1 MKSKKNKI
9 ALFTSLA
16 LFLAASIAVSCAPIV
31 LKGSGEVHD
40 SSAIDKY
47 IAKQELFLQNW
58 KGNQLPINHK
68 QEWLDMTDGNKTWFF
83 VNDPIQISSAS
94 ETAIRIKS
102 FALYPVSNLKVW
114 MSLRGYPYKILVLTI
129 PEVIPLSITEYTVP
143 VCLES
148 NVYAT
153 ENGGRVEVPKIEA
166 LSDGMAEFSISS
178 NDTWYQK
185 IRGIKANWRC
195 TFGGYGV
202 NSSTMRPDGHA
213 SWTGMT
219 PFYAREWIAAVTNW
233 AYLCSSDTMKMVL
246 SEKHYKKMYN
256 IDFHPSTNN
265 YLVIQDDYDV
275 WYYNSLLHYNGTIN
289 GKTYTNGYKQN
300 NLGIIRGGNGVLGLG
315 GGATF
320 GIHCG
325 CFADLYYGAGYAN
338 VIVHE
343 FGHCIGQGHGDSSG
357 NGGSMPYGEFEAG
370 GTRLWQIFS
379 RLELFPYSDD
389 AVTGINDS
397 KNSHLNAPYARD
409 YFWIAKST
417 DANSPFEIKGW
428 GYGQSGRNPRKRL
441 NAEELYMLKNAA
453 DFPEVVPALRHY
465 ILWHPND
472 FSSVEYRWREGG
484 PGYGRSASGD
494 AASGDTADGFVGG
507 NPALDNEPVIDDVV
521 YFECEICNEQ

>member
-58 KGNQLPINHK
+58 KGNQLPLNHK

-148 NVYAT
+148 NVYVT

-185 IRGIKANWRC
+185 IRGIKANWKC

-202 NSSTMRPDGHA
+202 NSNTMGPNDHA
-213 SWTGMT
+213 SWTGIT
-219 PFYAREWIAAVTNW
+219 PIYAREWIAAVTNW
-233 AYLCSSDTMKMVL
+233 AYLCSSDTMRKVL
-246 SEKHYKKMYN
+246 TQKHYRAIYGR
-256 IDFHPSTNN
+256 DFHTSTSTAAQDAFQT
-265 YLVIQDDYDV
+265 QDDYDNF
-275 WYYNSLLHYNGTIN
+275 YYNTLLHYNGTIN
-289 GKTYTNGYKQN
+289 GKPYSNGYKHSV
-300 NLGIIRGGNGVLGLG
+300 LGIVRNGTGVLGWG
-315 GGATF
+315 GGSTF
-320 GIHCG
+320 GIFAG
-325 CFADLYYGAGYAN
+325 CFNELYYGAGYAN

-343 FGHCIGQGHGDSSG
+343 YGHGIGQGHGA
-357 NGGSMPYGEFEAG
+357 SMPYGEFEAG
-370 GTRLWQIFS
+370 GTRLWATFS
-379 RLELFPYSDD
+379 RLGLFPYSDD
-389 AVTGINDS
+389 TVNGINNPAN
-397 KNSHLNAPYARD
+397 KEFTRD
-409 YFWIAKST
+409 YFWKSNI
-417 DANSPFEIKGW
+417 DANAPGEIKGSIMVN
-428 GYGQSGRNPRKRL
+428 QNQKVRKRL
-441 NAEELYMLKNAA
+441 NHEELYMLKNAA

-465 ILWHPND
+465 ILWHPDD

-494 AASGDTADGFVGG
+494 AASGDTEDGFVGG